1 MPSPSSL
8 ATDTHVLIELG
19 RFEDL
24 MALVELLNESF
35 ESHQYRLEKV
45 ENRRNYFL
53 FVEDQL
59 SEDEYDCGLVIKQGE
74 KAYAFSEA
82 VYDMI
87 MVAYQRYQA
96 RDER

>member
-1 MPSPSSL
+1 
-8 ATDTHVLIELG
+8 
-19 RFEDL
+19 
-24 MALVELLNESF
+24 
-35 ESHQYRLEKV
+35 
-45 ENRRNYFL
+45 L

-87 MVAYQRYQA
+87 MVAYQRYQS